1 MTEPAAAAALTIN
14 IDMVQALA
22 LAVLAYYGGSWLKK
36 RIRVLERFSVPSP
49 VVGGMP
55 LAFVLSVLEA
65 NGILQVNFDGKLQS
79 MLMLAFFTTIGM
91 MASLKLIKQGGKLLV
106 AFLAAVT
113 ALCFVQN
120 GIGIAVTQ
128 LLDFDFHYGILAGSV
143 SMMGGLGTSAAFG
156 PYFEELYGISGGTVV
171 AVTAATFGMVA
182 ALTIGG
188 PFGEWLIRRY
198 KIKTPLTDPDMNAEL
213 KVPDE
218 VKTDI
223 VDEHSA
229 EHPNFTEQLFKAGGM
244 IAVCMALGTI
254 VSDFL
259 GAFITLPA
267 YIGSMIVAAV
277 VRNIADFTGK
287 LEIDRVGLNA
297 VADISLALFV
307 TMAINSLKLHTLVH
321 LALPLIIILICQTI
335 CMLLYAWLVL
345 FLPFG
350 RTYTTVMLTVGG
362 IGFSMGSTA
371 NGLANMQALS
381 EKYGPDPQSWLIVGI
396 VGAFLID
403 LINALVITWFGNLT
417 F

>member
-182 ALTIGG
+182 A
-188 PFGEWLIRRY
+188 
-198 KIKTPLTDPDMNAEL
+198 
-213 KVPDE
+213 
-218 VKTDI
+218 
-223 VDEHSA
+223 
-229 EHPNFTEQLFKAGGM
+229 
-244 IAVCMALGTI
+244 
-254 VSDFL
+254 
-259 GAFITLPA
+259 
-267 YIGSMIVAAV
+267 
-277 VRNIADFTGK
+277 
-287 LEIDRVGLNA
+287 
-297 VADISLALFV
+297 
-307 TMAINSLKLHTLVH
+307 
-321 LALPLIIILICQTI
+321 
-335 CMLLYAWLVL
+335 
-345 FLPFG
+345 
-350 RTYTTVMLTVGG
+350 
-362 IGFSMGSTA
+362 
-371 NGLANMQALS
+371 
-381 EKYGPDPQSWLIVGI
+381 
-396 VGAFLID
+396 VGAFAAPFCQIGISYLAFKVAA
-403 LINALVITWFGNLT
+403 ALSGVLGSRHGGLLEALT
-417 F
+417 SAAGYVLAMVASATVMTLLACCCFMKVAQL